1 MGLFSN
7 WRRKKQVSR
16 VELVTENT
24 AGYYNWGGTAYDND
38 IVRACVNARAKRF
51 CKLTLQHIRETYTD
65 ASKSLVVNPEPYIRL
80 LLQEPNPYM
89 SMVDFL
95 AKICRT
101 VDLSGNAF
109 ILILRDNNGLS
120 RELYPIPAQTADA
133 EYSNTGEL
141 FYKFRLNNGQTW
153 RFASADV
160 IHLRDDY
167 NSHEIFGESKFK
179 ALAPLQEVVNT
190 TDKGII
196 NAIKN
201 SNVIRWLLKYTA
213 SLRPEMLKKN
223 AQDFADNYLNISN
236 GAVGV
241 AAVDAKADA
250 TQVNPQDYVPN
261 ATQMNNTRERIYG
274 VFNINEKIVKS
285 QANEDEENAYYEA
298 CIEPLA
304 LALQAELT
312 RKLFSTRERGCGN
325 YIAIGSFNLRSA
337 SINTKLNLQ
346 AMVDRGALTPNE
358 WRESLGLPPVPD
370 GDKPLRRLDTQPVT
384 ESLKPVEG
392 GEK

>member
-7 WRRKKQVSR
+7 WRRKKQISR

-51 CKLTLQHIRETYTD
+51 CKLTLQHIRETSTNN
-65 ASKSLVVNPEPYIRL
+65 SKSLVVNPEPYIRL
-80 LLQEPNPYM
+80 MLQEPNPYM
-89 SMVDFL
+89 SIVDFL

-109 ILILRDNNGLS
+109 VLILRDSNGLA

-141 FYKFRLNNGQTW
+141 FYKLRLSNGQTW
-153 RFASADV
+153 RFSSGDI

-213 SLRPEMLKKN
+213 SLRPEMLKQN
-223 AQDFADNYLNISN
+223 AQEFADNYLNISN
-236 GAVGV
+236 KAVGV

-250 TQVNPQDYVPN
+250 TQVSPQDYVPN
-261 ATQMNNTRERIYG
+261 ATQMNITRDRIYG

-285 QANEDEENAYYEA
+285 LANENEENAYYES
-298 CIEPLA
+298 CIEPLS

-312 RKLFSTRERGCGN
+312 RKLFSARERGHGN
-325 YIAIGSFNLRSA
+325 YIAVGTFNLRSA
-337 SINTKLNLQ
+337 SINTKLNLW
-346 AMVDRGALTPNE
+346 AMVDRGALLPNE
-358 WRESLGLPPVPD
+358 WRETLGLPPVPG

-384 ESLKPVEG
+384 ESLNPVEG
-392 GEK
+392 GEE